1 MKQVVQLL
9 QLKLFVGLKENMY
22 PFLVDDDSDLNKVK
36 GVNKKVIE
44 KNP

>member
-9 QLKLFVGLKENMY
+9 QLKLFVGLKGNMY
-22 PFLVDDDSDLNKVK
+22 PFLVDDDSDLKKVK
-36 GVNKKVIE
+36 GVNKKAFK